1 MELRF
6 GNVSIALLAL
16 LSTYWTDSIM
26 PAAIVGA
33 VFYGLTGLQHR
44 RNRERT
50 GLVEN
55 IATAS
60 DLFIASIAI
69 FYLVAMLRCLGS
81 TASLPAMGSD
91 YANPFTLSEIHPA

>member
-16 LSTYWTDSIM
+16 LSAYWADSIM

-33 VFYGLTGLQHR
+33 VFYGLTGLRHR

-50 GLVEN
+50 DLEN
-55 IATAS
+55 SAKAF

-69 FYLVAMLRCLGS
+69 FYLVAM
-81 TASLPAMGSD
+81 
-91 YANPFTLSEIHPA
+91 